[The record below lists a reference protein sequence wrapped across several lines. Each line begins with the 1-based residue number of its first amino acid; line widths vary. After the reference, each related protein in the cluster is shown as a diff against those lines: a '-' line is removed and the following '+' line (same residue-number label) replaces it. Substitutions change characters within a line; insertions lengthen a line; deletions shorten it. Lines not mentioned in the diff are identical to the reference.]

1 MIKFIHT
8 ADIHLDSPLQG
19 LGRYEGAPVEQIRNA
34 TRHAFENL
42 VHLAISEQV
51 KFVLIAGD
59 LYDGDWRDYNV
70 GLFLA
75 REMGKLRKEGIRV
88 FIVSGNH
95 DAESKITRSLR
106 LPENVKIFSTK
117 KPETFLL
124 DDLGVA
130 VHGQGFHQP
139 AVTEDIASKYP
150 DGISGSFNI
159 GILHTSVTGREGHEP
174 YAPCQVETLLS
185 KHYDYW
191 ALGHVHNREV
201 LHEDPWIIFPGNIQG
216 RYIRETGPKG
226 CTLVTV
232 DDGIVVAA
240 EHQELDVLRWT
251 LCRIDSSDAATV
263 EAVLEK
269 INEELS
275 TQYDQN
281 AGKPIAARILVSG
294 SCKAHEAIAKDAIQ
308 LINQIR
314 SEATDLSSGM
324 IWVEKVIFQTR
335 PQSDPDKIQS
345 PIHDL
350 IQYIHKIETEDIFSK
365 YLKDDYSK
373 LKAKLPKELFKGDDA
388 FDLESPEKAKALLED
403 AKHLL
408 TSLLLSGGPQS

>member
-8 ADIHLDSPLQG
+8 ADIHLDSPLQR
-19 LGRYEGAPVEQIRNA
+19 LSRYEGAPVEQIRNA

-59 LYDGDWRDYNV
+59 LYDGDWRCYNT
-70 GLFLA
+70 GLFFSG
-75 REMGKLRKEGIRV
+75 EMGKLRREGIRV

-95 DAESKITRSLR
+95 DAESKITKSLR

-117 KPETFLL
+117 KPETLRL
-124 DDLGVA
+124 DDLGIA

-139 AVTEDIASKYP
+139 AVMEDIASKYP
-150 DGISGSFNI
+150 DGISGYFNI
-159 GILHTSVTGREGHEP
+159 GILHTSLTGREGHEP

-232 DDGIVVAA
+232 DDGMVVAA
-240 EHQELDVLRWT
+240 EHQELDVLRWELT
-251 LCRIDSSDAATV
+251 RIDASDAPTI

-269 INEELS
+269 ISEALS
-275 TQYDQN
+275 TQHEQN
-281 AGKPIAARILVSG
+281 AGKPMAARILISG
-294 SCKAHEAIAKDAIQ
+294 SCKAHEGIANDTTQ

-314 SEATDLSSGM
+314 ANATDLSGGM
-324 IWVEKVIFQTR
+324 IWVEKVLFQTK
-335 PQSDPDKIQS
+335 PQFDPDKIQG

-350 IQYIHKIETEDIFSK
+350 IQYIHKIEAEDLFSK

-373 LKAKLPKELFKGDDA
+373 LKAKLPRELFKGDDA
-388 FDLESPEKAKALLED
+388 FDLESSEKAKALLED
-403 AKHLL
+403 AKNLL